1 MTKGVLPLKVLWCGK
16 CFPSQCFP
24 DMTLLIDPSVST
36 DTRSPWLCMAA
47 LPLNYFPPLPIQIS
61 ESELI
66 WGQQPEEEQ
75 TCQSSV
81 VGLKTFLPAVRMTSG
96 WLGRNQTCRLQDP
109 VRTGREIFQLYTL
122 SRLQRELRCQNVMWL
137 LPWLVNVSEN
147 HLEWEHS
154 AFLPVA
160 TYIAADYSSADQTS
174 SKYTTIIT
182 TGCLHFSAV
191 QFLVMHFIIQ
201 LRSFNIY

>member
-1 MTKGVLPLKVLWCGK
+1 MTKVVLPLKVLWCGK
-16 CFPSQCFP
+16 CFPSLCFP

-47 LPLNYFPPLPIQIS
+47 LPLNYFPLLPIQIS

-66 WGQQPEEEQ
+66 WEQQPEEEK

-81 VGLKTFLPAVRMTSG
+81 VGLKTFLPAVRISSG

-109 VRTGREIFQLYTL
+109 VRSGGRFFSFTLYTK
-122 SRLQRELRCQNVMWL
+122 RELQCQNVMWL
-137 LPWLVNVSEN
+137 LPWLVNVLEN

-154 AFLPVA
+154 VFLPVA

-174 SKYTTIIT
+174 SEYTTIIT
-182 TGCLHFSAV
+182 TRYLHFSGV
-191 QFLVMHFIIQ
+191 QFLVMNFIIQ